1 MKKNRTSQL
10 RHHVASTRRSSVSL
24 FVGLRVR
31 ICFALICAATIS
43 VHADVITVTNTNDN
57 GLGSLRQALA
67 DAMDGDTISFAVTG
81 TITLTSGELLIDKN
95 ITISGPGAQSLVVD
109 GNDNSPVFHTA
120 SGQTV
125 TISGLTITNSRGL
138 GFDGAVYTDDATT
151 LTLSNCTI
159 SANSATAIYNQGA
172 MQISYSTVSD
182 NGAGIS
188 NDAHKSGSATMDLNY
203 SSVTGNGFGIQ
214 SVACGHSGCASAF
227 VAVENSTISGN
238 SGGIYGDAF
247 SGLMISNSTISSND
261 GGAVN
266 SNQEC
271 VINNST
277 LEEDSGYDIYNNGYV
292 VEIRDTV
299 LKIGPSGH
307 TIVSL
312 FGQVKSNGYSLSSDD
327 GGGYLNGPGDQINTD
342 PMLGPLQ
349 DNGGPTFTHA
359 LLPGSPA
366 IDAGDPNFNCAPCYD
381 QRGPGFLRVVNGRVD
396 IGSFEAQNGGTPTPT
411 STPTATPTPTAR
423 PTPTP
428 RPQPSVRPRP
438 TPVPRP

>member
-1 MKKNRTSQL
+1 
-10 RHHVASTRRSSVSL
+10 VSL
-24 FVGLRVR
+24 FVDLRVR

-95 ITISGPGAQSLVVD
+95 ITISEPGAQSLVVD
-109 GNDNSPVFHTA
+109 GNDNSPVFHIA

-125 TISGLTITNSRGL
+125 TISGLTITNGRGL
-138 GFDGAVYTDDATT
+138 GFDGAVYTDNATT

-159 SANSATAIYNQGA
+159 SANSATAIYNQGD

-188 NDAHKSGSATMDLNY
+188 NDAHKSGSATIELNY
-203 SSVTGNGFGIQ
+203 SSVTGNGSGVE

-277 LEEDSGYDIYNNGYV
+277 LEEDSGYDILNNGYV

-366 IDAGDPNFNCAPCYD
+366 IDAGDPTANCSPCYD
-381 QRGPGFLRVVNGRVD
+381 QRGPGFDRIRNGRID
-396 IGSFEAQNGGTPTPT
+396 IGSFEVQTAPTLTP
-411 STPTATPTPTAR
+411 TPTATPKPTATATASPSPTPTATTTPTLTPR
-423 PTPTP
+423 PSPTP
-428 RPQPSVRPRP
+428 RPALTPRPRP
-438 TPVPRP
+438 TPPPHP